1 MTGEMIAQH
10 TGNDF
15 WLLFGS
21 NLDQNAS
28 NESYGISNIE
38 IWVQ

>member
-1 MTGEMIAQH
+1 MIAQH

-15 WLLFGS
+15 WLLFTS
-21 NLDQNAS
+21 ILDQDAND
-28 NESYGISNIE
+28 ESFGISNIE